1 MLQTNVPALALA
13 EALVIGVTNR
23 HPELARQRMEKI
35 EYLNTVGIG
44 QDTNQRDLPE

>member
-13 EALVIGVTNR
+13 EALVIGVTNQL
-23 HPELARQRMEKI
+23 PEMARQRMEKI
-35 EYLNTVGIG
+35 EHLNTGGIG